1 MLEARGLGVSYGAT
15 RAVDAFDLQVDSAEA
30 VALLGAN
37 GAGKTSTL
45 RALSRLL
52 DADGVI
58 TFQGD
63 DVGRIPP
70 EELARRGLIHVPEG
84 RHVFSNL
91 TVDENLGVGETSR
104 GKRRALF
111 TKDSVYDLFTPLT
124 ALRKRYGWSLSGGE
138 QQMVAIGRALMA
150 SPFLLMLDE
159 PSLGLAPIVTKA
171 VYRAL
176 AEVKSEMSM
185 LVVEQNAGVA
195 LQLCDRGYVLMS
207 GRCVMS
213 DTAAQLGDRQTLLDS
228 YLGHGVEDDTGPDG
242 ADAQDVGSG
251 PGRTRPVGGSA

>member
-1 MLEARGLGVSYGAT
+1 MLEAAGLGVSYGST
-15 RAVDAFDLQVDSAEA
+15 RAVDSFDLKVDSGEA

-52 DADGVI
+52 DADGTI
-58 TFQGD
+58 TFRGE

-111 TKDSVYDLFTPLT
+111 TRDSVYDLFTPLT
-124 ALRKRYGWSLSGGE
+124 TLRKRYGWSLSGGE

-213 DTAAQLGDRQTLLDS
+213 DSATRLGDRQTLLDS
-228 YLGHGVEDDTGPDG
+228 YLGHGVEDDKAPDG
-242 ADAQDVGSG
+242 ADAHDAGSG
-251 PGRTRPVGGSA
+251 PGQTRPVGGAV